1 MLEFFSGKARISRFC
16 SRRGYSTGAFDIAY
30 NEPVDTFSTHNG
42 KFKKSYMDMNSDAG
56 FLFLVLCFS
65 FESATSSLGSLMFCS
80 YHVVTARFA

>member
-1 MLEFFSGKARISRFC
+1 MGESFDVLEFFSGKARISRFC

-56 FLFLVLCFS
+56 CLFLVLCFS
-65 FESATSSLGSLMFCS
+65 CESATSSLGS
-80 YHVVTARFA
+80 